1 MKKKTANDV
10 TEISV
15 TELDTAGREQE
26 IARLPGSSEITDA
39 ALANARE
46 LLGNQARETANTTL
60 EELLQVDWQ
69 ERMKPLLICPA
80 GMQCPV
86 L

>member
-1 MKKKTANDV
+1 VKKKTANDV

-26 IARLPGSSEITDA
+26 IARLPGSSEITEA

-46 LLGNQARETANTTL
+46 LLGNQARGLRIPRLKSFFRVIGRNA
-60 EELLQVDWQ
+60 
-69 ERMKPLLICPA
+69 
-80 GMQCPV
+80 
-86 L
+86 